1 LTPPILVLLV
11 EDDPLVQ
18 DMLEATLEEGG
29 FTIKVAAAAEQA
41 IEMLDAEGADYR
53 ALITD
58 VNLPGRLSGWDVAKR
73 GREINGEL
81 PVVYITGAAAG
92 DWPSN
97 GVPKSILLVKPFAPA
112 QAVTAVAQL
121 LNASSGS
128 ES

>member
-1 LTPPILVLLV
+1 MTPPILVLLV

>member
-1 LTPPILVLLV
+1 
-11 EDDPLVQ
+11 
-18 DMLEATLEEGG
+18 MLE
-29 FTIKVAAAAEQA
+29 
-41 IEMLDAEGADYR
+41 AEGADYR

-58 VNLPGRLSGWDVAKR
+58 VNLPGTLSGWDVAKR

-81 PVVYITGAAAG
+81 PVIYITGAADG

-97 GVPKSILLVKPFAPA
+97 GVPKSILLVKPFVPA
-112 QAVTAVAQL
+112 QVVTAVAQL